1 MEKFQAVTGLVCT
14 GRLKKSC
21 VQNKMSMKNRI
32 IRKGFLE
39 VRSGDKIILD
49 QWTLVKAVGFILS
62 VMRSFAVLEVLKS
75 SCRSDVN
82 QLSV

>member
-1 MEKFQAVTGLVCT
+1 METFQAVTGLVCT
-14 GRLKKSC
+14 GRLQKSC
-21 VQNKMSMKNRI
+21 IQNKTRMKNRI

-39 VRSGDKIILD
+39 VRNGDKIILD

-62 VMRSFAVLEVLKS
+62 VMRSFEGFEVLKS
-75 SCRSDVN
+75 SCKSDVN